1 MIETPRNYWLWVT
14 SRETAYASGLKKNN
28 ENNWTCDGDTKK
40 GDLILLYLN
49 SKGEA
54 VKGYPKSAFCYLI
67 QANSGVSNGEHFP
80 GWRERGWKDAC
91 DCQVLYEFKN
101 PVRYKDLELD
111 PEFEKWDA
119 YKRRNFQGTSFP
131 IPEDIWNKLD
141 LMASEKNPD
150 YPGYRKFMGFPVSP
164 LDKQMDYS
172 ANEYAL
178 AFHNL
183 QIAPYHKQMLLANY
197 HAPNRT
203 LTATMMAKAMGY
215 DNFNAA
221 NLHYG
226 MLGGLVGEKLG
237 WNPLPEF
244 KVNVL
249 VDFKKE
255 DDWQWIM
262 KPAVA
267 EAIRLLGWNEDAST
281 TPEEV
286 DEPIY
291 EGAVRRVSVN
301 AYERSGMAR
310 AECLRHYGCK
320 CTVCGAKLSDAY
332 GEVAHGYIHVHHLRQ
347 LAEINSEYRVDPI
360 ADLRPICPTCHS
372 IIHLKKPPYSIE
384 DVQKM
389 IESQRFG

>member
-1 MIETPRNYWLWVT
+1 MKEFDEIILKRKLDAAKNDLEYWKSLSDTIGQPKRDNPNCQLFFSCQLMGYCNSEELGNCVFYLCRTRPSKRAWKRHHKKYHPKDDLLYVRCNECKRIQDEETRFMESCISALENKQNPISPLAFSPSDKKIDFTGIE
-14 SRETAYASGLKKNN
+14 YASV
-28 ENNWTCDGDTKK
+28 
-40 GDLILLYLN
+40 LLNL
-49 SKGEA
+49 
-54 VKGYPKSAFCYLI
+54 
-67 QANSGVSNGEHFP
+67 
-80 GWRERGWKDAC
+80 
-91 DCQVLYEFKN
+91 
-101 PVRYKDLELD
+101 
-111 PEFEKWDA
+111 
-119 YKRRNFQGTSFP
+119 P
-131 IPEDIWNKLD
+131 I
-141 LMASEKNPD
+141 ASH
-150 YPGYRKFMGFPVSP
+150 
-164 LDKQMDYS
+164 Q
-172 ANEYAL
+172 
-178 AFHNL
+178 
-183 QIAPYHKQMLLANY
+183 KQMLLANY

-255 DDWQWIM
+255 DNWLWIM

-301 AYERSGMAR
+301 AYERSGVAR

-372 IIHLKKPPYSIE
+372 IIHLKKPPYTIE
-384 DVQKM
+384 EVQKM